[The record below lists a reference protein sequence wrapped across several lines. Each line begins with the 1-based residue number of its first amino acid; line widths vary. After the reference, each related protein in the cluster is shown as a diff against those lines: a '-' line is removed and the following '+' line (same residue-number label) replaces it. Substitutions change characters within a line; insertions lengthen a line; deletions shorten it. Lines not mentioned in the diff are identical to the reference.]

1 VMRRMLLVYFVV
13 AIACGAT
20 ACAAPRQTLGTRN
33 SPCFR
38 SLPTAQ
44 DAVRHN
50 GHLLGVH
57 RISRTRLLDAF
68 PRADLPSDREFCVVG
83 FSGDYRTEQVDH
95 PAGSP
100 TGKFAVVVV
109 TMRGT
114 TPLQTFLVDKLPFQ
128 LRHR

>member
-1 VMRRMLLVYFVV
+1 VFLA
-13 AIACGAT
+13 AIALG

-38 SLPTAQ
+38 SLPTARA
-44 DAVRHN
+44 AVDDN
-50 GHLLGVH
+50 GRLVGVH
-57 RISRTRLLDAF
+57 RVSRTRLLQAF
-68 PRADLPSDREFCVVG
+68 PRAELPPEREFCAVV
-83 FSGDYRTEQVDH
+83 FSDDYRSDKVDH

-100 TGKFAVVVV
+100 VGKYAVVLV

-114 TPLQTFLVDKLPFQ
+114 RPLQTFLVDTLPSQ